1 MTEVGSH
8 RMKEQQKKS
17 RVATAANR
25 RSTDPKLLLGHIYVR
40 RGQRK
45 GPESGGCGNSVTRGS
60 VIVFVA
66 DDEGGEER
74 RRGSRRHLR
83 SM

>member
-8 RMKEQQKKS
+8 RMKEQQQKK
-17 RVATAANR
+17 RVATTER
-25 RSTDPKLLLGHIYVR
+25 GRSTDPKLLLRHIYAG
-40 RGQRK
+40 RGWHK
-45 GPESGGCGNSVTRGS
+45 GPESGGCGNFVTRGS
-60 VIVFVA
+60 VIVFIA

-74 RRGSRRHLR
+74 QRGSRRHLR